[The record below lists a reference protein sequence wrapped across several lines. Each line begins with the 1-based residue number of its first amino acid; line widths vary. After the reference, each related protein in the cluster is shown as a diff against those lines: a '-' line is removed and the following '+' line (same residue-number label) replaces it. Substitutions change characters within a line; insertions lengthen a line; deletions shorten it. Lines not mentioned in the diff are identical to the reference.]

1 MSRPVLLMTLRQRWL
16 ATLLSGLAVVLVV
29 LMTGALFPSLGD
41 AIGKLELPE
50 GVSELLGGADYGSL
64 TGWMR
69 TEVGAVYGPLVIA
82 AAAITGIS
90 SQLAG
95 EEESGILGLLLAHPV
110 SRRSLLLAKAAGV
123 AISVVA
129 IAIMTWLG
137 LIAGVAIA
145 GGGIGVG
152 KLAALAAHLALFGLA
167 CGALALAIAAGTGA
181 ARSPT
186 QSPPASPSSG
196 TCSTGS
202 RRSCRASTGPST

>member
-145 GGGIGVG
+145 VAAAVIEPSTTLGAIAVAVVAVIHRVWSRRQPPPVKVVG
-152 KLAALAAHLALFGLA
+152 YRQMLLGLLVVAATAT
-167 CGALALAIAAGTGA
+167 GALL
-181 ARSPT
+181 
-186 QSPPASPSSG
+186 
-196 TCSTGS
+196 
-202 RRSCRASTGPST
+202 

>member
-152 KLAALAAHLALFGLA
+152 KLAALAWRCSASPAVPSRSRSPPA
-167 CGALALAIAAGTGA
+167 RGA